1 MQSNKSMA
9 DQLAELDEV
18 FKFTTVIE
26 KYHEIIDGTD
36 LPMDIRHQVLDLLQY
51 TYMFGYRHGKESTAC
66 IYQVG
71 EYQKL

>member
-26 KYHEIIDGTD
+26 KYHEIVDGTD
-36 LPMDIRHQVLDLLQY
+36 VHWDIRHQVLDLLQF
-51 TYMFGYRHGKESTAC
+51 TYMHGYRHGKETTAC

-71 EYQKL
+71 DYQKL